1 MAEHSR
7 EATVAPVPDFYEKME
22 NLPMGNLHEESGEAV
37 GIRGNYEKQVKVR
50 GHHRPLAKNT
60 GRQSRPGCNGFS
72 DFSYGGTRGVRVR
85 CTTIWRNYLKE
96 TKTKY
101 AIYLYPSQMEE
112 IKNLMDLANAK
123 SQSEFVSDA
132 IRFYIGYLQ
141 QGKNV
146 DYLAPIIAQT
156 IQEEIRSTEK
166 NISQILFKLAVESA
180 MLSELQATQIR
191 VTGEQM
197 EQLRRMCSRIV
208 AENNGIITLEKAIK
222 HQQG

>member
-1 MAEHSR
+1 M
-7 EATVAPVPDFYEKME
+7 
-22 NLPMGNLHEESGEAV
+22 
-37 GIRGNYEKQVKVR
+37 
-50 GHHRPLAKNT
+50 
-60 GRQSRPGCNGFS
+60 
-72 DFSYGGTRGVRVR
+72 
-85 CTTIWRNYLKE
+85 KE
-96 TKTKY
+96 TKSKY

-112 IKNLMDLANAK
+112 IKNLMDQTNAK

-180 MLSELQATQIR
+180 MISELQATQIR
-191 VTGEQM
+191 VSKEQM

-208 AENNGIITLEKAIK
+208 AENNGIITIEKAVN

>member
-1 MAEHSR
+1 MHNE
-7 EATVAPVPDFYEKME
+7 ME
-22 NLPMGNLHEESGEAV
+22 EL
-37 GIRGNYEKQVKVR
+37 
-50 GHHRPLAKNT
+50 
-60 GRQSRPGCNGFS
+60 
-72 DFSYGGTRGVRVR
+72 
-85 CTTIWRNYLKE
+85 LKE
-96 TKTKY
+96 TKKKT
-101 AIYLYPSQMEE
+101 AIYLYPSQVEE
-112 IKNLMDLANAK
+112 IKSLMDQANAK

-146 DYLAPIIAQT
+146 DYLAPIVAQT
-156 IQEEIRSTEK
+156 IKEEIRSTEK

-180 MLSELQATQIR
+180 ILSELQATQIR

-208 AENNGIITLEKAIK
+208 AENNGIITLAKAVK

>member
-1 MAEHSR
+1 M
-7 EATVAPVPDFYEKME
+7 
-22 NLPMGNLHEESGEAV
+22 
-37 GIRGNYEKQVKVR
+37 
-50 GHHRPLAKNT
+50 
-60 GRQSRPGCNGFS
+60 
-72 DFSYGGTRGVRVR
+72 
-85 CTTIWRNYLKE
+85 KE
-96 TKTKY
+96 TKSKY

-112 IKNLMDLANAK
+112 IKNLMDQANAK
-123 SQSEFVSDA
+123 SQSAFVSDA

-156 IQEEIRSTEK
+156 IKEEIRSTEK

-208 AENNGIITLEKAIK
+208 AENNGIITLEKAVK

>member
-1 MAEHSR
+1 M
-7 EATVAPVPDFYEKME
+7 
-22 NLPMGNLHEESGEAV
+22 
-37 GIRGNYEKQVKVR
+37 
-50 GHHRPLAKNT
+50 
-60 GRQSRPGCNGFS
+60 
-72 DFSYGGTRGVRVR
+72 
-85 CTTIWRNYLKE
+85 KE
-96 TKTKY
+96 TKKKT
-101 AIYLYPSQMEE
+101 AIYLYPSQVEE
-112 IKNLMDLANAK
+112 IKSLMDQANAK

-146 DYLAPIIAQT
+146 DYLAPIIAQA
-156 IQEEIRSTEK
+156 IKEEIRSTEK

-191 VTGEQM
+191 VTDAQM

-208 AENNGIITLEKAIK
+208 AENNGIITLEKAVK

>member
-1 MAEHSR
+1 M
-7 EATVAPVPDFYEKME
+7 
-22 NLPMGNLHEESGEAV
+22 
-37 GIRGNYEKQVKVR
+37 
-50 GHHRPLAKNT
+50 
-60 GRQSRPGCNGFS
+60 
-72 DFSYGGTRGVRVR
+72 
-85 CTTIWRNYLKE
+85 KE
-96 TKTKY
+96 TKSKY

-112 IKNLMDLANAK
+112 IKNLMGQANAK

-146 DYLAPIIAQT
+146 DYLAPIITQT
-156 IQEEIRSTEK
+156 IQEEIRNTEK

-180 MLSELQATQIR
+180 MLAELQATQIR
-191 VTGEQM
+191 VNDEQM

-208 AENNGIITLEKAIK
+208 AENNGIITLEKAVK

>member
-1 MAEHSR
+1 M
-7 EATVAPVPDFYEKME
+7 
-22 NLPMGNLHEESGEAV
+22 
-37 GIRGNYEKQVKVR
+37 
-50 GHHRPLAKNT
+50 
-60 GRQSRPGCNGFS
+60 
-72 DFSYGGTRGVRVR
+72 
-85 CTTIWRNYLKE
+85 KE
-96 TKTKY
+96 TKSKY
-101 AIYLYPSQMEE
+101 SFYLYPSQMEE
-112 IKNLMDLANAK
+112 IKQLMDSANAK

-156 IQEEIRSTEK
+156 IKEEIRSTEK

-191 VTGEQM
+191 VPQDQM

-208 AENNGIITLEKAIK
+208 AENNGIITFEKAYR
-222 HQQG
+222 HQKG

>member
-1 MAEHSR
+1 M
-7 EATVAPVPDFYEKME
+7 
-22 NLPMGNLHEESGEAV
+22 
-37 GIRGNYEKQVKVR
+37 
-50 GHHRPLAKNT
+50 
-60 GRQSRPGCNGFS
+60 
-72 DFSYGGTRGVRVR
+72 
-85 CTTIWRNYLKE
+85 KE
-96 TKTKY
+96 TKSKY

-112 IKNLMDLANAK
+112 IKQLMDQANAK

-132 IRFYIGYLQ
+132 IRFYVGYLQ

-146 DYLAPIIAQT
+146 DYLAPIIAQA
-156 IQEEIRSTEK
+156 IKEEIRSTEK

-191 VTGEQM
+191 VPQDQM

-208 AENNGIITLEKAIK
+208 AENNGIITLEKAVK

>member
-1 MAEHSR
+1 M
-7 EATVAPVPDFYEKME
+7 
-22 NLPMGNLHEESGEAV
+22 
-37 GIRGNYEKQVKVR
+37 
-50 GHHRPLAKNT
+50 
-60 GRQSRPGCNGFS
+60 
-72 DFSYGGTRGVRVR
+72 
-85 CTTIWRNYLKE
+85 KE
-96 TKTKY
+96 TKSKY

-112 IKNLMDLANAK
+112 IKNLMDQANAK

-180 MLSELQATQIR
+180 MLAELQASQILA
-191 VTGEQM
+191 TDQQM
-197 EQLRRMCSRIV
+197 DQLRRMCSRIV
-208 AENNGIITLEKAIK
+208 AENNGIITFEKAYH
-222 HQQG
+222 HQHK

>member
-1 MAEHSR
+1 M
-7 EATVAPVPDFYEKME
+7 
-22 NLPMGNLHEESGEAV
+22 
-37 GIRGNYEKQVKVR
+37 
-50 GHHRPLAKNT
+50 
-60 GRQSRPGCNGFS
+60 
-72 DFSYGGTRGVRVR
+72 
-85 CTTIWRNYLKE
+85 KE
-96 TKTKY
+96 TKSKY

-112 IKNLMDLANAK
+112 IKNLMDQANAK

-146 DYLAPIIAQT
+146 DYLAPIITQT
-156 IQEEIRSTEK
+156 IQEEIRNTEK

-180 MLSELQATQIR
+180 MLAELQATQIR
-191 VTGEQM
+191 VNDEQM

-208 AENNGIITLEKAIK
+208 AENNGIITLEKAVK

>member
-1 MAEHSR
+1 M
-7 EATVAPVPDFYEKME
+7 
-22 NLPMGNLHEESGEAV
+22 
-37 GIRGNYEKQVKVR
+37 
-50 GHHRPLAKNT
+50 
-60 GRQSRPGCNGFS
+60 
-72 DFSYGGTRGVRVR
+72 
-85 CTTIWRNYLKE
+85 KE
-96 TKTKY
+96 TKSKY

-112 IKNLMDLANAK
+112 IKNLMDQANAK

-132 IRFYIGYLQ
+132 IRCYIGYLQ

-166 NISQILFKLAVESA
+166 NISQILFKLAVEAA

>member
-1 MAEHSR
+1 M
-7 EATVAPVPDFYEKME
+7 
-22 NLPMGNLHEESGEAV
+22 
-37 GIRGNYEKQVKVR
+37 
-50 GHHRPLAKNT
+50 
-60 GRQSRPGCNGFS
+60 
-72 DFSYGGTRGVRVR
+72 
-85 CTTIWRNYLKE
+85 KE

-101 AIYLYPSQMEE
+101 AIYLYPSLVEE
-112 IKNLMDLANAK
+112 VDTLMKDANTT
-123 SQSEFVSDA
+123 SRSEFISDA
-132 IRFYIGYLQ
+132 LHFYVGYLK

-156 IQEEIRSTEK
+156 IQEEIRNTEK

-191 VTGEQM
+191 ITGEQM

-208 AENNGIITLEKAIK
+208 AENNGIITLEKAVK

>member
-1 MAEHSR
+1 
-7 EATVAPVPDFYEKME
+7 
-22 NLPMGNLHEESGEAV
+22 MGNLHEEFEQTV
-37 GIRGNYEKQVKVR
+37 RIRGNYEKQVKVR
-50 GHHRPLAKNT
+50 GHNCPLTSHT

-72 DFSYGGTRGVRVR
+72 DFRVR
-85 CTTIWRNYLKE
+85 GHVGSPCNMYNKMEELLRE
-96 TKTKY
+96 TKNKY

-112 IKNLMDLANAK
+112 IKNLMDQANAK

-156 IQEEIRSTEK
+156 IKEEIRSTEK

-180 MLSELQATQIR
+180 ILSQIQASWFKLAPT
-191 VTGEQM
+191 QM
-197 EQLRRMCSRIV
+197 EDLRRMCSQIV
-208 AENNGIITLEKAIK
+208 AKNNGIITFEDAYK
-222 HQQG
+222 HQNS